1 MTGGAN
7 GWEDF
12 GLGSKW
18 LGEFW
23 GGGKRPGGKWREA
36 NNCQPSPGTE
46 VRAYVAPFSHIL
58 RYLKSPPEG
67 AAIRQNIFFKLPA
80 PSI

>member
-1 MTGGAN
+1 MTGGQMAGRILGWGAN
-7 GWEDF
+7 GWENF
-12 GLGSKW
+12 
-18 LGEFW
+18 

-67 AAIRQNIFFKLPA
+67 AAIRQNIFF
-80 PSI
+80 